1 MRPAAYQH
9 AGPATRAATHP
20 AAAPPSGLLA
30 ALTLLLVAWTNVSL
44 GVGLLYLAAFL
55 TWAASCA
62 PAAARG
68 GAGAKRLWATVS
80 GLSALCLLVQ
90 LFLQARPCVD
100 CHFFFENCCMPV
112 GGPQFATYS
121 LQRTR
126 TSSVPPPTISVQA
139 AFLLGAPGLA
149 AVAPVLRLL
158 GFPVPRGTA
167 DVLLVSLAAA
177 LLAAIRA

>member
-1 MRPAAYQH
+1 MRPAVYQH

-44 GVGLLYLAAFL
+44 GVGLLYLTAFL

-62 PAAARG
+62 PATARG

-90 LFLQARPCVD
+90 LFLQARSSVD
-100 CHFFFENCCMPV
+100 WHFSLNCNLQP
-112 GGPQFATYS
+112 AAHTYS
-121 LQRTR
+121 QRSFTR
-126 TSSVPPPTISVQA
+126 HLHAGCLPAGSAGPGGGGARPAPAGVPCAPWHSRRA
-139 AFLLGAPGLA
+139 AGELGCCFARCN
-149 AVAPVLRLL
+149 LRL
-158 GFPVPRGTA
+158 GQ
-167 DVLLVSLAAA
+167 
-177 LLAAIRA
+177 